1 MAEKKKYQCVMCMG
15 VFDAGRSDEEAQKE
29 YLENF
34 GKEIVE
40 NDEGVLVCD
49 DCFKLV
55 DPKAHPE
62 MTEKV
67 KSEFYKNRN

>member
-1 MAEKKKYQCVMCMG
+1 
-15 VFDAGRSDEEAQKE
+15 
-29 YLENF
+29 LENF